1 MSQAFQNILIIA
13 HSNIG
18 DVLHNMAV
26 LKPLKKAF
34 PTASTTVLTSS
45 VGKTI
50 LEGNP
55 YITHI
60 LIFDR
65 FGPQK
70 NIKERLRLIWHLRK
84 QKFDLV
90 INLKSGSYLPY
101 LLIPTTIWGICSQD
115 LTLESKR
122 TTHAIDLYLNVLR
135 HRGIS
140 VSHDDLDLKI
150 SYTLEE
156 EQKIN
161 TLLNTEGYDFQK
173 PIIVIAPF
181 SAWHAKE
188 LSPSVLGALI
198 KKLSTEH
205 QMQAV
210 LVGGKADQS
219 KIAALKSYEHYFLN
233 LVGKTTLK
241 ELAALY
247 TKARLAIGSDSG
259 PFHLATN
266 MGTPA
271 LGIFSATP
279 HFRGRPYFTPTQVV
293 FCDTNLG
300 CNPCI
305 PGPHFMACKVWTPPT
320 PCMDAISFNQIYEKT
335 KEILEVDRRRIGLP
349 TSTLRT

>member
-1 MSQAFQNILIIA
+1 MSQAFQNILVIF

-18 DVLHNMAV
+18 DVLHNIAV
-26 LKPLKKAF
+26 LKPLKQTF
-34 PTASTTVLTSS
+34 PHASVTVLTSS

-55 YITHI
+55 YITQ
-60 LIFDR
+60 LLTFDR

-70 NIKERLRLIWHLRK
+70 NIKERLSLIWQLRK
-84 QKFDLV
+84 KKFDLV

-101 LLIPTTIWGICSQD
+101 FLIPVTLWGIRSQD

-135 HRGIS
+135 HRGIPIP
-140 VSHDDLDLKI
+140 HKDLDLKI
-150 SYTLEE
+150 FYSPKD
-156 EQKIN
+156 EQNI
-161 TLLNTEGYDFQK
+161 TSLLKNEGYNFQK
-173 PIIVIAPF
+173 PIVVIAPF

-188 LSPSVLGALI
+188 LSPSVLGELM

-205 QMQAV
+205 QMQVV
-210 LVGGKADQS
+210 LIGGKEDQT
-219 KIAALKSYEHYFLN
+219 KIEVLSPYQPYFLDF
-233 LVGKTTLK
+233 VGKTTLK

-247 TKARLAIGSDSG
+247 TKARLTIGCDSG

-271 LGIFSATP
+271 LGIFGATP
-279 HFRGRPYFTPTQVV
+279 HFRGRPYFTPTQYVS
-293 FCDTNLG
+293 CDTDLG

-305 PGPHFMACKVWTPPT
+305 PGPNFMACKVWTPPT
-320 PCMDAISFNQIYEKT
+320 PCMQTIPFHTLYEKT
-335 KEILEVDRRRIGLP
+335 KEILNLH
-349 TSTLRT
+349 